1 MIKIYAER
9 TVKPE
14 SLEAYKE
21 LGLQLVKA
29 SQAEEGCIS
38 YTLNQCRENPCV
50 FAFIEVWKD
59 QDAINYHNATAHFT
73 TLVPQMGA
81 LCSEKAPVKHFTE
94 V

>member
-14 SLEAYKE
+14 NIEAYKI
-21 LGLQLVKA
+21 LGAQLVKA

-38 YTLNQCRENPCV
+38 YTLNQSLEDSCV
-50 FAFIEVWKD
+50 FAFLEIWKD
-59 QDAINYHNATAHFT
+59 QKAIACHNASAHFT
-73 TLVPQMGA
+73 TLVPQRGA
-81 LCSEKAPVKHFTE
+81 LCSEKAPVKHFIE

>member
-14 SLEAYKE
+14 NIEAYKK

-38 YTLNQCRENPCV
+38 YTLNQCLEDPCV
-50 FAFIEVWKD
+50 FAFIETWKD
-59 QDAINYHNATAHFT
+59 RDAINYHNATEHFT
-73 TLVPQMGA
+73 TLVPQMGV
-81 LCSEKAPVKHFTE
+81 LCSKKAPVKHFTE

>member
-9 TVKPE
+9 TVKQE
-14 SLEAYKE
+14 NIEAYKT
-21 LGLQLVKA
+21 LGSQLVAA

-38 YTLNQCRENPCV
+38 YTLNQCLEDPCV
-50 FAFIEVWKD
+50 FAFIEIWKD
-59 QDAINYHNATAHFT
+59 MEAIKCHNATEHFT

-81 LCSEKAPVKHFTE
+81 LCSAKAPVKLFHE